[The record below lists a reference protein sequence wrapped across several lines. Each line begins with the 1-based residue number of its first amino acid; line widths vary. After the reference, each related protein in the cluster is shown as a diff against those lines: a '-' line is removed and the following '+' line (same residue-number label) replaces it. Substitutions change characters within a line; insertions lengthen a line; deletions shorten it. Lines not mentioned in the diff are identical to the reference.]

1 VVRAD
6 GGLGGY
12 RWGLPRKEQLLAW
25 ESTPAPPAEVGAER
39 ERRLA

>member
-12 RWGLPRKEQLLAW
+12 AWGLRRKRQLLAL
-25 ESTPAPPAEVGAER
+25 EAAPAKRSGK
-39 ERRLA
+39 L